1 MMRRKNV
8 GCEHGA
14 WGEAVAT
21 EYLRRGGYEII
32 ERNPRPVVRDT
43 RLEIDLVVWERQTD
57 TMVFVEVKQHVRPSP
72 YARRL
77 QSVNRRKKENLRRA
91 CNAWLRIN
99 RWKGAYRFDV
109 IEIYGV
115 PEGGRPVIDHIVGVE
130 LFPRPGRFV
139 NWK

>member
-1 MMRRKNV
+1 MPRPKNI
-8 GCEHGA
+8 GCVRGE

-32 ERNPRPVVRDT
+32 ERNARPKVDDA
-43 RLEIDLVVWERQTD
+43 RLEIDVIAWHRATD
-57 TMVFVEVKQHVRPSP
+57 TMVFVEVKQHAHVSK

-77 QSVNRRKKENLRRA
+77 QCIDKRKKENLRRA
-91 CNAWLRIN
+91 CNAWLKLNKWR
-99 RWKGAYRFDV
+99 GARRFDV

-130 LFPRPGRFV
+130 LFARPGRFIK
-139 NWK
+139 WS